1 MPEIVRS
8 PAATR
13 ETPRPEQKVPPLVPT
28 SPGLRSEDHAR
39 EPWASSCPF
48 SSYTRATSRWSNRS
62 ERPIY
67 LLAEGSLKRR
77 SLPSDDD
84 APGNASS
91 PPRSP
96 ASEPKKIS
104 RLFRDPHVFCGE
116 KDSTNTT
123 SKSLTREQHKRR
135 FVCIIQWMGLNL
147 SKSRQ
152 QGLSVAYSTPPQ
164 IQLVWKGSESIH
176 IRIII
181 EYALSRSYRLTRNAY
196 QPRSLPLAMDSNLE
210 AFSYYPTDGS
220 FAPSAFQPS
229 ALPII

>member
-1 MPEIVRS
+1 MGSSGFRDPHVFFEAKAKKKKGPHGVAWVLF
-8 PAATR
+8 P
-13 ETPRPEQKVPPLVPT
+13 QKNHHA
-28 SPGLRSEDHAR
+28 GL
-39 EPWASSCPF
+39 F
-48 SSYTRATSRWSNRS
+48 SFEEEESRWSSCRFGVMNCF
-62 ERPIY
+62 PCVF
-67 LLAEGSLKRR
+67 LAKVCV
-77 SLPSDDD
+77 
-84 APGNASS
+84 
-91 PPRSP
+91 
-96 ASEPKKIS
+96 
-104 RLFRDPHVFCGE
+104 RDPHVFCGE

>member
-1 MPEIVRS
+1 MGPLSAEEEHCQAQPPCGPCFRSRRKSRVVFVGSVCDELLPCVFLAIVC
-8 PAATR
+8 
-13 ETPRPEQKVPPLVPT
+13 V
-28 SPGLRSEDHAR
+28 
-39 EPWASSCPF
+39 
-48 SSYTRATSRWSNRS
+48 
-62 ERPIY
+62 
-67 LLAEGSLKRR
+67 
-77 SLPSDDD
+77 
-84 APGNASS
+84 
-91 PPRSP
+91 
-96 ASEPKKIS
+96 
-104 RLFRDPHVFCGE
+104 RDPHVFCGE

>member
-1 MPEIVRS
+1 MGSSGFRDPHVFFEAKAQKKRPARCGLGPLSAEEEHCQPPCGRACCFRRFGVMNCFPCVFLAIVC
-8 PAATR
+8 
-13 ETPRPEQKVPPLVPT
+13 V
-28 SPGLRSEDHAR
+28 
-39 EPWASSCPF
+39 
-48 SSYTRATSRWSNRS
+48 
-62 ERPIY
+62 
-67 LLAEGSLKRR
+67 
-77 SLPSDDD
+77 
-84 APGNASS
+84 
-91 PPRSP
+91 
-96 ASEPKKIS
+96 
-104 RLFRDPHVFCGE
+104 RDPHVFCGE

-164 IQLVWKGSESIH
+164 IQLVWKGSESMH

>member
-1 MPEIVRS
+1 MNWGRCE
-8 PAATR
+8 
-13 ETPRPEQKVPPLVPT
+13 LG
-28 SPGLRSEDHAR
+28 SPGFRDPHVFFEAKAKKKKAR
-39 EPWASSCPF
+39 TVMNCFPCVF
-48 SSYTRATSRWSNRS
+48 
-62 ERPIY
+62 
-67 LLAEGSLKRR
+67 LAKVCV
-77 SLPSDDD
+77 
-84 APGNASS
+84 
-91 PPRSP
+91 
-96 ASEPKKIS
+96 
-104 RLFRDPHVFCGE
+104 RDPHVFCGE

>member
-1 MPEIVRS
+1 MGI
-8 PAATR
+8 TR
-13 ETPRPEQKVPPLVPT
+13 NWDRLDFVTLTYSSRRKPKKK
-28 SPGLRSEDHAR
+28 GLRAWVLFPQKKNTANHHAGL
-39 EPWASSCPF
+39 F
-48 SSYTRATSRWSNRS
+48 SFEEEESRWSSCRVGVMNCFPS
-62 ERPIY
+62 KF
-67 LLAEGSLKRR
+67 LA
-77 SLPSDDD
+77 
-84 APGNASS
+84 
-91 PPRSP
+91 
-96 ASEPKKIS
+96 IVCV
-104 RLFRDPHVFCGE
+104 RDPHVFCGE

>member
-1 MPEIVRS
+1 M
-8 PAATR
+8 
-13 ETPRPEQKVPPLVPT
+13 
-28 SPGLRSEDHAR
+28 
-39 EPWASSCPF
+39 F
-48 SSYTRATSRWSNRS
+48 
-62 ERPIY
+62 
-67 LLAEGSLKRR
+67 
-77 SLPSDDD
+77 PSVFGGDVCV
-84 APGNASS
+84 
-91 PPRSP
+91 
-96 ASEPKKIS
+96 
-104 RLFRDPHVFCGE
+104 RDPHVFCGE

-210 AFSYYPTDGS
+210 AFSYNPAHGS
-220 FAPSAFQPS
+220 VPASPYRA
-229 ALPII
+229 AGLPMVRIGGSSRTEPNYR

>member
-1 MPEIVRS
+1 MFPRVFLAIVC
-8 PAATR
+8 
-13 ETPRPEQKVPPLVPT
+13 V
-28 SPGLRSEDHAR
+28 
-39 EPWASSCPF
+39 
-48 SSYTRATSRWSNRS
+48 
-62 ERPIY
+62 
-67 LLAEGSLKRR
+67 
-77 SLPSDDD
+77 
-84 APGNASS
+84 
-91 PPRSP
+91 
-96 ASEPKKIS
+96 
-104 RLFRDPHVFCGE
+104 RDPHVFCGE

>member
-1 MPEIVRS
+1 MNWGRCE
-8 PAATR
+8 
-13 ETPRPEQKVPPLVPT
+13 LG
-28 SPGLRSEDHAR
+28 SPGFRDPHVFFEAKAKKKKAR
-39 EPWASSCPF
+39 TVWLGSSFRRRRTLP
-48 SSYTRATSRWSNRS
+48 TTMRACCFRRVGAMNCF
-62 ERPIY
+62 PCVF
-67 LLAEGSLKRR
+67 LA
-77 SLPSDDD
+77 
-84 APGNASS
+84 
-91 PPRSP
+91 
-96 ASEPKKIS
+96 IVCV
-104 RLFRDPHVFCGE
+104 RDPHVFCGE